1 MSSHSNERLKKMRRT
16 RTAAIQFWQQW
27 LEDMHREWDG
37 RGEQTFLL
45 APAKK
50 TLPFAQY
57 KQSVPL
63 PHGMSEAEVTTPL
76 CNSLLSTYRILTCQQ
91 TVDKSDMLC
100 CRSG

>member
-1 MSSHSNERLKKMRRT
+1 MSSHSNERLEKMRRT

-37 RGEQTFLL
+37 KGEQTFLL
-45 APAKK
+45 ALAQK
-50 TLPFAQY
+50 TLLFAQY

-76 CNSLLSTYRILTCQQ
+76 CSSLSHSYVSTDC
-91 TVDKSDMLC
+91 
-100 CRSG
+100 